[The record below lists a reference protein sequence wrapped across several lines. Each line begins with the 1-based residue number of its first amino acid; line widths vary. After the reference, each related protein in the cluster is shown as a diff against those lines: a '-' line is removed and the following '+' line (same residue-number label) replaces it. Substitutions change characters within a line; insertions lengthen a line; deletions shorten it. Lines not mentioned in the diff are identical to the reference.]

1 MLKDKVVIAGGGIGG
16 LALALTLNQI
26 GIECIVC
33 ESVRNPRPLGVG
45 INLQPNAVREMFDLG
60 FTAADMNEFGVP
72 AKEWALVGLKGQ
84 EIYSE
89 PRGILAGYS
98 WPQYAM
104 HRGEFHMALY
114 RRFRDLAGDDAIR
127 LGCRAKGYDIH
138 KNGTVSLQ
146 LDTPDGPDYENGT
159 LLVGADGIH
168 SAIRAAMFPRQPPIH
183 WGGAIMWRGTS
194 MARPIRTKSSFVGL
208 GNHRQR
214 MVIYPISE
222 ADPNTGLALINWI
235 AEVTYDDPLMHDNV
249 GWFRRV
255 EIENFIHRFENWTF
269 DWLDVPALIRDAEEV
284 FENPMIDRDPISHWV
299 EGPVALLGDAAHP
312 MYPTGSN
319 GASQAIVDGRIMGA
333 KFLEH
338 GVTPAALQA
347 YNNMLCRPIS
357 EVILRNRE
365 AGPFGLLNMVNERCN
380 GEFECIDEVIPAS
393 ERSDFMAKYQAAA
406 GFARDIL
413 NDAPPTI
420 RPGAR
425 VGRMERS

>member
-1 MLKDKVVIAGGGIGG
+1 
-16 LALALTLNQI
+16 
-26 GIECIVC
+26 
-33 ESVRNPRPLGVG
+33 
-45 INLQPNAVREMFDLG
+45 
-60 FTAADMNEFGVP
+60 
-72 AKEWALVGLKGQ
+72 
-84 EIYSE
+84 SE

-98 WPQYAM
+98 WPQYAV
-104 HRGEFHMALY
+104 HRGELHMALY

-127 LGCRAKGYDIH
+127 LGCRATGYEIH

-235 AEVTYDDPLMHDNV
+235 AEVTYDDPSTHDNV

-255 EIENFIHRFENWTF
+255 EIENFIHHFEDWTY
-269 DWLDVPALIRDAEEV
+269 DWLDVPALIREAEEV
-284 FENPMIDRDPISHWV
+284 FENPMIDRDPISHWA

-319 GASQAIVDGRIMGA
+319 GASQAIV
-333 KFLEH
+333 
-338 GVTPAALQA
+338 
-347 YNNMLCRPIS
+347 
-357 EVILRNRE
+357 
-365 AGPFGLLNMVNERCN
+365 
-380 GEFECIDEVIPAS
+380 
-393 ERSDFMAKYQAAA
+393 
-406 GFARDIL
+406 
-413 NDAPPTI
+413 
-420 RPGAR
+420 
-425 VGRMERS
+425 